1 MDISVIIPAFNRKHT
16 LERAIRSV
24 LAQKNMHKGQS
35 SIIELGAPADR
46 LRPGT
51 AQAPADGRCPS
62 RTETAIELI
71 IADDGSTDGT
81 EAWVRQEFP
90 SVVYLHWQEQRGPS
104 YARNR
109 GVEAAQGRWI
119 AFLDSDDEW
128 KPGKLRAQWDFF
140 QAHREYRIGQ
150 TEEIWIRN
158 GVRVNP
164 MKKHKKYGGFI
175 FEKCLPLCVI
185 SPSAVMME
193 KSFFIETGGFDESL
207 PACED
212 YDLWLRIAA
221 RHPVGLIEKPY
232 VIKYGG
238 HADQRSREFPAM
250 DRFRIYAL
258 EKILSSGALDATQ
271 TLAARQMLEEKS
283 RIFRQGAQNQ
293 GQVLATPWPTRR

>member
-1 MDISVIIPAFNRKHT
+1 MVYYAPMPAISAIIPTYNRRPV

-24 LAQKNMHKGQS
+24 LRQKN
-35 SIIELGAPADR
+35 ADF
-46 LRPGT
+46 
-51 AQAPADGRCPS
+51 
-62 RTETAIELI
+62 ELI
-71 IADDGSTDGT
+71 VADDGSTDGT
-81 EAWVRQEFP
+81 REWIAREFP
-90 SVVYLHWQEQRGPS
+90 SIRYLGWETQRGPS

-109 GVEAAQGRWI
+109 GVEAALGKWI

-128 KPGKLRAQWDFF
+128 KPGKLRAQLEFF
-140 QAHREYRIGQ
+140 AAHPEYRIAQ
-150 TEEIWIRN
+150 TEEIWVRR

-185 SPSAVMME
+185 SPSAVMLE
-193 KSFFIETGGFDESL
+193 KSLFEETGGFDESL

-221 RHPVGLIEKPY
+221 RYPVGLLEKPY

-238 HADQRSREFPAM
+238 HADQRSHEFPAM

-258 EKILSSGALDATQ
+258 DKILSSGALTSEQAA
-271 TLAARQMLEEKS
+271 AARAMREEKT
-283 RIFRQGAQNQ
+283 RIFEQGAAKR
-293 GQVLATPWPTRR
+293 GAGMAHGSL